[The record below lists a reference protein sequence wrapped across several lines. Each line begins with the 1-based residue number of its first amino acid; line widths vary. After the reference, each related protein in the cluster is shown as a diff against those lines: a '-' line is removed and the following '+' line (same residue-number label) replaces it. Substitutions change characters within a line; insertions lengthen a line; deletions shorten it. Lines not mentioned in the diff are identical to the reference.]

1 MPTRRVPAS
10 RYSQVSGWATISPGA
25 RECAAERRAIMANF
39 IVGIIFQVLGAIL
52 SLVSGI
58 LHAVL

>member
-1 MPTRRVPAS
+1 MPTHRVPAD
-10 RYSQVSGWATISPGA
+10 RYSPAGFWTTMGPDA

-39 IVGIIFQVLGAIL
+39 IVGIIFQILGAIL